1 MDPLN
6 VATADAVRRAI
17 RRAGETQSAVARHV
31 GISSTSW
38 TRRMGARTSFRVP
51 ELVRIARVLD
61 IGLDELTDKAMEI
74 VS

>member
-1 MDPLN
+1 
-6 VATADAVRRAI
+6 
-17 RRAGETQSAVARHV
+17 
-31 GISSTSW
+31 
-38 TRRMGARTSFRVP
+38 MGARTSFRVP